1 MAQAGSNDEKNLEVE
16 NLVGRSSF
24 TATKPFL
31 VRLQVLNKNSGFYE
45 NVTWLFFPGVETK
58 LGVYLSVFYNELS

>member
-1 MAQAGSNDEKNLEVE
+1 MMKKTW
-16 NLVGRSSF
+16 RSKISLDG
-24 TATKPFL
+24 PFKVKFYCYKTVL